1 VTEFDA
7 ELYLRLAAE
16 RTLLDAPGSDGHA
29 EDSPLDV
36 AGHALVAVGAI
47 TAGAAQAVVG
57 DYHLALA
64 YRRGEHPARHLRSL
78 RSGPAGG
85 SPRPSLT
92 ALRAVPCWR
101 LIEQPWGQ
109 LFLRYLVLR
118 SGSTSLHVEMR
129 AAAAPPG
136 PARLSTRSGFAS
148 AVSRT
153 RVARRGPVPVARVG
167 GPGFP
172 QQLSLT
178 DDRGTTVSA
187 GLSGGGNDSEWDG
200 EFEASPGLAEET
212 TWIEVLGER
221 LELPTAPS
229 SPAEAWVEPLGG
241 QDPALAYL
249 WARVAAMTEFHAAP
263 NVESSIEALVAAGSL
278 APSDPALAEVRSVAA
293 QPSRRGGRARTAG
306 HPGPFPE
313 PWRSLLAR
321 RGHAGGP
328 EGLVV
333 AGVTTPEFDGIT
345 VAVLAVRSAEEG
357 FSADV
362 ETVPGLR
369 HWRMFRTAVD
379 EPILAWWAADDRGHH
394 YLGQPGSWHSGQDHG
409 GGQIEF
415 WPALDPAAKVLDIMP
430 TTMATRAVIRV
441 PLDWGEDR

>member
-16 RTLLDAPGSDGHA
+16 RTLLDAPDGDGHA

-36 AGHALVAVGAI
+36 AGHALVAVRAI
-47 TAGAAQAVVG
+47 TAGAAQAVVD
-57 DYHLALA
+57 DYYLALA
-64 YRRGEHPARHLRSL
+64 YRRGEHPHRHLRAL
-78 RSGPAGG
+78 RAASAGG
-85 SPRPSLT
+85 SPRPGLA

-129 AAAAPPG
+129 AAAASPG
-136 PARLSTRSGFAS
+136 PASLSTRPGFAG

-153 RVARRGPVPVARVG
+153 RVARPGRVPGARVS

-200 EFEASPGLAEET
+200 EFEASPGLAQET
-212 TWIEVLGER
+212 AWIEVLGER
-221 LELPTAPS
+221 VELPAAPA
-229 SPAEAWVEPLGG
+229 SPAETWVEPLGG

-278 APSDPALAEVRSVAA
+278 APGDPALAEVRDVAA
-293 QPSRRGGRARTAG
+293 QLSRRGGRARVAG
-306 HPGPFPE
+306 HPGPLPE

-321 RGHAGGP
+321 RSRAGGP
-328 EGLVV
+328 DGLVV
-333 AGVTTPEFDGIT
+333 AGVTAPELDGIT
-345 VAVLAVRSAEEG
+345 VGVLAVRSAEEG

-379 EPILAWWAADDRGHH
+379 EPILAWWAADDRGQH
-394 YLGQPGSWHSGQDHG
+394 YLGRPGSWHSSPDHG

-430 TTMATRAVIRV
+430 TTMTARAVIRV
-441 PLDWGEDR
+441 PLHWDEGR

>member
-7 ELYLRLAAE
+7 ELYLRLTAE
-16 RTLLDAPGSDGHA
+16 RTLLDAPGDDGRS

-36 AGHALVAVGAI
+36 AGHALVAVQAI
-47 TAGAAQAVVG
+47 TASAAQAVMD
-57 DYHLALA
+57 DYYLALA
-64 YRRGEHPARHLRSL
+64 YRRGEHPHRHPRALRSA
-78 RSGPAGG
+78 PAGA
-85 SPRPSLT
+85 SPRPRLA

-136 PARLSTRSGFAS
+136 PGARGS
-148 AVSRT
+148 
-153 RVARRGPVPVARVG
+153 

-212 TWIEVLGER
+212 AWIEVLGER
-221 LELPTAPS
+221 VELPAAPA

-249 WARVAAMTEFHAAP
+249 WARVAALTEFHPAA
-263 NVESSIEALVAAGSL
+263 NIESSVDALVAAGSL
-278 APSDPALAEVRSVAA
+278 APGDPSLAQVRDVAA
-293 QPSRRGGRARTAG
+293 QLSRGGRARPAG
-306 HPGPFPE
+306 HPGPLPE
-313 PWRSLLAR
+313 PWQSLLAR
-321 RGHAGGP
+321 RGRAGGP

-379 EPILAWWAADDRGHH
+379 EPTLAWWAADDRGHH
-394 YLGQPGSWHSGQDHG
+394 YLGRHGSWHSSPDQG

-430 TTMATRAVIRV
+430 TTMTTRAVIRV

>member
-16 RTLLDAPGSDGHA
+16 RTLLDAPDGDGRA

-36 AGHALVAVGAI
+36 AGHALVAVRAI
-47 TAGAAQAVVG
+47 TAAAAQAIVD
-57 DYHLALA
+57 DYYLALA
-64 YRRGEHPARHLRSL
+64 YRRGEHPHRHLRAL
-78 RSGPAGG
+78 RSAPAGG
-85 SPRPSLT
+85 SPRPSLAT
-92 ALRAVPCWR
+92 LRAMPCWR

-136 PARLSTRSGFAS
+136 PASLPARSGFTS

-153 RVARRGPVPVARVG
+153 RVTRAGPVPGAGVS

-187 GLSGGGNDSEWDG
+187 SLSGGGNDSEWDG

-212 TWIEVLGER
+212 AWIEVLGER
-221 LELPTAPS
+221 VELPAAPS
-229 SPAEAWVEPLGG
+229 SPAEAWIEPLGG

-249 WARVAAMTEFHAAP
+249 WARVAAMTEFHPAADI
-263 NVESSIEALVAAGSL
+263 ESSIEALVAAGSL
-278 APSDPALAEVRSVAA
+278 APSDPAVAEVRDVAA
-293 QPSRRGGRARTAG
+293 QLSRGGRARGAG
-306 HPGPFPE
+306 HPGPLPE
-313 PWRSLLAR
+313 PWRSLLGG
-321 RGHAGGP
+321 RGRAGGP

-345 VAVLAVRSAEEG
+345 VAVLAVRSAAEG

-369 HWRMFRTAVD
+369 HWRMFRKAVD

-394 YLGQPGSWHSGQDHG
+394 YLGRQGSWHSGADHG

-430 TTMATRAVIRV
+430 TTMTVRAVIRI
-441 PLDWGEDR
+441 PLHWDEDR

>member
-1 VTEFDA
+1 MTEFDA

-16 RTLLDAPGSDGHA
+16 RTLLDAPGGDGRA
-29 EDSPLDV
+29 ADSPLDV

-47 TAGAAQAVVG
+47 TAGAAQAVVD
-57 DYHLALA
+57 DYDLALA
-64 YRRGEHPARHLRSL
+64 YRRGEHPRRELRAL

-85 SPRPSLT
+85 SPRPSL
-92 ALRAVPCWR
+92 AGLRAVRCWR
-101 LIEQPWGQ
+101 LIEQPWGHM
-109 LFLRYLVLR
+109 FLRYLVLR

-136 PARLSTRSGFAS
+136 P
-148 AVSRT
+148 
-153 RVARRGPVPVARVG
+153 VPLAGVG
-167 GPGFP
+167 GTGFP

-187 GLSGGGNDSEWDG
+187 GLSGSGNDSEWDG
-200 EFEASPGLAEET
+200 EFVASPGLAEET

-221 LELPTAPS
+221 VELPAAPS

-249 WARVAAMTEFHAAP
+249 WARVAAMNEFHAAP
-263 NVESSIEALVAAGSL
+263 NVESSIEVLVAAGSL
-278 APSDPALAEVRSVAA
+278 APSDPALAEVRAVAA
-293 QPSRRGGRARTAG
+293 QLSRRGGRAHTPG
-306 HPGPFPE
+306 HPVPLPE

-321 RGHAGGP
+321 RGRAGGP

-333 AGVTTPEFDGIT
+333 AGVTTPEFDGTT

-362 ETVPGLR
+362 ETVPALR
-369 HWRMFRTAVD
+369 RWRMFRTVLD
-379 EPILAWWAADDRGHH
+379 EPILVWWAADDHGHH
-394 YLGQPGSWHSGQDHG
+394 YLGQQGSWHSGQDYG

-430 TTMATRAVIRV
+430 PPMAARAVIRV
-441 PLDWGEDR
+441 PLDWDKDR

>member
-16 RTLLDAPGSDGHA
+16 RTLLDAPGGDGHA

-47 TAGAAQAVVG
+47 TAGAAQAVVD
-57 DYHLALA
+57 DYDLALA
-64 YRRGEHPARHLRSL
+64 YRRGEHPRPQLRALRSA
-78 RSGPAGG
+78 PAGG
-85 SPRPSLT
+85 SPRPSLA

-136 PARLSTRSGFAS
+136 PASLSTRPGFAS

-153 RVARRGPVPVARVG
+153 RVARPGPGPVARVS

-187 GLSGGGNDSEWDG
+187 GLSGSGNDSEWDG

-221 LELPTAPS
+221 VELPAAPS

-249 WARVAAMTEFHAAP
+249 WARVAAMNEFHAAP

-278 APSDPALAEVRSVAA
+278 APGDPALAEVRAVAA
-293 QPSRRGGRARTAG
+293 QLSRRGGRARTPG
-306 HPGPFPE
+306 HPGPLPE

-321 RGHAGGP
+321 RGRAGGH

-369 HWRMFRTAVD
+369 RWRNFRTVVD
-379 EPILAWWAADDRGHH
+379 EPILVWWAADDCGHH
-394 YLGQPGSWHSGQDHG
+394 YLGQHGSWHSGQDYG

-430 TTMATRAVIRV
+430 TTMAARAVIRV
-441 PLDWGEDR
+441 PLDWDEDR

>member
-1 VTEFDA
+1 VQ
-7 ELYLRLAAE
+7 
-16 RTLLDAPGSDGHA
+16 
-29 EDSPLDV
+29 
-36 AGHALVAVGAI
+36 AI
-47 TAGAAQAVVG
+47 TAGAAQAVVD
-57 DYHLALA
+57 DYDLALA
-64 YRRGEHPARHLRSL
+64 YRRGEHPRRPLRALRSA
-78 RSGPAGG
+78 PAGG
-85 SPRPSLT
+85 SPRPSLA

-136 PARLSTRSGFAS
+136 PAGPSTRPGFAS

-153 RVARRGPVPVARVG
+153 RIARRGPVPGARVS

-212 TWIEVLGER
+212 AWIEVLGER
-221 LELPTAPS
+221 VELPAAPA
-229 SPAEAWVEPLGG
+229 SPAEAWVEPLGR
-241 QDPALAYL
+241 QNPALAYL
-249 WARVAAMTEFHAAP
+249 WARVAAITEFHAVP
-263 NVESSIEALVAAGSL
+263 DIESSIDALVAAGSL
-278 APSDPALAEVRSVAA
+278 APGDPALAEVRDVVARL
-293 QPSRRGGRARTAG
+293 SRGGRPRTAS
-306 HPGPFPE
+306 HPGPLPE
-313 PWRSLLAR
+313 PWQSLLAR
-321 RGHAGGP
+321 RGRAGGP

-362 ETVPGLR
+362 ETVPGLQ

-379 EPILAWWAADDRGHH
+379 EPTLAWWAADDRGHH
-394 YLGQPGSWHSGQDHG
+394 YLGRPGSWHSSPDHS

-430 TTMATRAVIRV
+430 TTMTSRTVIRV
-441 PLDWGEDR
+441 PLDWDENR

>member
-16 RTLLDAPGSDGHA
+16 RTLLDVPDGDGHA

-36 AGHALVAVGAI
+36 AGHALVAVRAI
-47 TAGAAQAVVG
+47 TAGAAQAVVD

-64 YRRGEHPARHLRSL
+64 YRRGEHPHRHVRAPRSA
-78 RSGPAGG
+78 PAGG
-85 SPRPSLT
+85 SPRPSLA

-109 LFLRYLVLR
+109 LFLRYLILR

-136 PARLSTRSGFAS
+136 PASLSTRSGLTS

-153 RVARRGPVPVARVG
+153 RVTRSGPVPGARVS

-172 QQLSLT
+172 QQLSLA

-187 GLSGGGNDSEWDG
+187 SLSGGGNDSEWEG

-212 TWIEVLGER
+212 SWIEVLGER
-221 LELPTAPS
+221 VELSAAPS
-229 SPAEAWVEPLGG
+229 SPAEAWVESLGG

-263 NVESSIEALVAAGSL
+263 NIESSIAALVAAGSL
-278 APSDPALAEVRSVAA
+278 APGDPALAEVRDVAA
-293 QPSRRGGRARTAG
+293 QLSRGGGARAAG
-306 HPGPFPE
+306 RPGPFPE
-313 PWRSLLAR
+313 PWQSLLAR
-321 RGHAGGP
+321 RGRAGGP

-345 VAVLAVRSAEEG
+345 VAVLAVRSAAEG

-369 HWRMFRTAVD
+369 HWRMLRTAVD
-379 EPILAWWAADDRGHH
+379 EPTLAWWAADDRGHH
-394 YLGQPGSWHSGQDHG
+394 YLGRHGSWHSSPDHG

-415 WPALDPAAKVLDIMP
+415 WPALDPAAKMLDIMP
-430 TTMATRAVIRV
+430 TTMTTRAVIRV
-441 PLDWGEDR
+441 PLHWDED

>member
-16 RTLLDAPGSDGHA
+16 RTLLDAPGDDGHA

-36 AGHALVAVGAI
+36 AGHALVAVQAI
-47 TAGAAQAVVG
+47 TAGAAQAVVD
-57 DYHLALA
+57 DYYLALA
-64 YRRGEHPARHLRSL
+64 YRRGEHPRRHPRALRSA
-78 RSGPAGG
+78 PAGG
-85 SPRPSLT
+85 SPRLA

-101 LIEQPWGQ
+101 LLEQPWGQ

-118 SGSTSLHVEMR
+118 SGSTSLHVRMR

-136 PARLSTRSGFAS
+136 PASLSTRPGFAG
-148 AVSRT
+148 AVSST
-153 RVARRGPVPVARVG
+153 RVARHGPGARVS
-167 GPGFP
+167 GPGLP

-187 GLSGGGNDSEWDG
+187 SLSGGGNDSEWDG

-212 TWIEVLGER
+212 AWIEVLGER
-221 LELPTAPS
+221 VELPAAPA
-229 SPAEAWVEPLGG
+229 SPAEAWVEPLSG

-249 WARVAAMTEFHAAP
+249 WARTAAMTEFHSAP
-263 NVESSIEALVAAGSL
+263 NIESSIDALVAAGSL
-278 APSDPALAEVRSVAA
+278 APGDPGLAQVRGVAA
-293 QPSRRGGRARTAG
+293 QLSRGGRARPAG
-306 HPGPFPE
+306 HRGPFPE
-313 PWRSLLAR
+313 PWQSLLAR
-321 RGHAGGP
+321 RGSVGGP

-362 ETVPGLR
+362 ETVPGLG

-379 EPILAWWAADDRGHH
+379 EPTLAWWAADDRGHH
-394 YLGQPGSWHSGQDHG
+394 YLGRHGSWHSSPDHG

-430 TTMATRAVIRV
+430 TTMTTRAVIRV

>member
-16 RTLLDAPGSDGHA
+16 RTLLGRPGDDGHA
-29 EDSPLDV
+29 GDSPLDV
-36 AGHALVAVGAI
+36 AGHALVAVQAI
-47 TAGAAQAVVG
+47 TAGAAQAVVD
-57 DYHLALA
+57 DYYLALA
-64 YRRGEHPARHLRSL
+64 YRRGEHPRRHPRALRSA
-78 RSGPAGG
+78 PAGG
-85 SPRPSLT
+85 SPRPA

-101 LIEQPWGQ
+101 LLEQPWGQ
-109 LFLRYLVLR
+109 LILRYLVLR
-118 SGSTSLHVEMR
+118 SGSTSLHVGMR

-136 PARLSTRSGFAS
+136 PASLSTRPGFSS
-148 AVSRT
+148 AVSST
-153 RVARRGPVPVARVG
+153 RVARHGPGARVS

-172 QQLSLT
+172 QQLSIT

-187 GLSGGGNDSEWDG
+187 SLSGGGNDSEWGG

-212 TWIEVLGER
+212 AWIEVLGER
-221 LELPTAPS
+221 IELPAAPA

-249 WARVAAMTEFHAAP
+249 WARVAALTEFHPAA
-263 NVESSIEALVAAGSL
+263 NIESSVDALVAAGSL
-278 APSDPALAEVRSVAA
+278 APGDPSLAQVRDVAA
-293 QPSRRGGRARTAG
+293 QLSRGGRARPAG
-306 HPGPFPE
+306 HPGPLPE
-313 PWRSLLAR
+313 PWQSLLAR
-321 RGHAGGP
+321 RGRAGGP

-345 VAVLAVRSAEEG
+345 VAVLAVRSVAEE

-369 HWRMFRTAVD
+369 HWRMFRSAVD

-394 YLGQPGSWHSGQDHG
+394 YLGRPGSWHYNGEHG

-430 TTMATRAVIRV
+430 TTMTARAVIRV
-441 PLDWGEDR
+441 PLDWDEDR

>member
-16 RTLLDAPGSDGHA
+16 RTLLDAPGGDGHA
-29 EDSPLDV
+29 EDSLLDI
-36 AGHALVAVGAI
+36 AGHALVAVRAI
-47 TAGAAQAVVG
+47 TAGAAQAVVD
-57 DYHLALA
+57 DYDLALA
-64 YRRGEHPARHLRSL
+64 YRRGEHPRRPLRALRSA
-78 RSGPAGG
+78 PAGG
-85 SPRPSLT
+85 SPRPSLA
-92 ALRAVPCWR
+92 ALRAVPCGR

-136 PARLSTRSGFAS
+136 PG
-148 AVSRT
+148 
-153 RVARRGPVPVARVG
+153 ARVS

-187 GLSGGGNDSEWDG
+187 SLSGGGSDNAWDG
-200 EFEASPGLAEET
+200 EFEASPGLAPET
-212 TWIEVLGER
+212 AWIEVLGER
-221 LELPTAPS
+221 VGLPAAPS
-229 SPAEAWVEPLGG
+229 SPAETWVEPLGR
-241 QDPALAYL
+241 QNPALAYL
-249 WARVAAMTEFHAAP
+249 WARVAPITEFHAAP
-263 NVESSIEALVAAGSL
+263 NIESSIDALVAAGSL
-278 APSDPALAEVRSVAA
+278 APGDPALAEVRDVAA
-293 QPSRRGGRARTAG
+293 QLSRGGRARTAS
-306 HPGPFPE
+306 HPGPLPE
-313 PWRSLLAR
+313 PWQSLLAR
-321 RGHAGGP
+321 RGRGGGP

-362 ETVPGLR
+362 ETVPGLQ

-379 EPILAWWAADDRGHH
+379 EPTLAWWAADDRGHH
-394 YLGQPGSWHSGQDHG
+394 YLGRPGSWHSSPDHS

-430 TTMATRAVIRV
+430 TTMTSRTVIRV
-441 PLDWGEDR
+441 PLDWDENR

>member
-16 RTLLDAPGSDGHA
+16 RTLLDAPGDDGHA

-36 AGHALVAVGAI
+36 AGHALVAVRAI
-47 TAGAAQAVVG
+47 TAGAAQAVLD
-57 DYHLALA
+57 DYYLALA
-64 YRRGEHPARHLRSL
+64 YRRGEHPHRHVRPLRSAAAA
-78 RSGPAGG
+78 S
-85 SPRPSLT
+85 SPRPSLAT
-92 ALRAVPCWR
+92 LRAAPCWR
-101 LIEQPWGQ
+101 LIQQPWGQ

-136 PARLSTRSGFAS
+136 P
-148 AVSRT
+148 
-153 RVARRGPVPVARVG
+153 VPGARVS

-187 GLSGGGNDSEWDG
+187 SLSGGGNDSEWDG

-212 TWIEVLGER
+212 AWIEVLGQR
-221 LELPTAPS
+221 VELPAAPS
-229 SPAEAWVEPLGG
+229 SPAEAWVEPLDG
-241 QDPALAYL
+241 QDRALAYL
-249 WARVAAMTEFHAAP
+249 WARVAAMTEFHAAHD
-263 NVESSIEALVAAGSL
+263 VESSIEVLVAVGSL
-278 APSDPALAEVRSVAA
+278 APGDPALAEVRDVAA
-293 QPSRRGGRARTAG
+293 QLSRRGGRARAAG
-306 HPGPFPE
+306 HPGPLPE
-313 PWRSLLAR
+313 PWQSLLAR
-321 RGHAGGP
+321 RGRAGGP

-333 AGVTTPEFDGIT
+333 ASVTTPEFEGIT
-345 VAVLAVRSAEEG
+345 VAVLAVRSAAEG

-379 EPILAWWAADDRGHH
+379 EPTLAWWAADDRGHH
-394 YLGQPGSWHSGQDHG
+394 YLGRPGSWHSGPDHS

-430 TTMATRAVIRV
+430 TTMTARAVIRV
-441 PLDWGEDR
+441 PLEWGEEP

>member
-1 VTEFDA
+1 MTEFDA

-16 RTLLDAPGSDGHA
+16 RTLLDAPGDDGHA
-29 EDSPLDV
+29 GGSPLDV
-36 AGHALVAVGAI
+36 AGHALVAVRAI
-47 TAGAAQAVVG
+47 TAGAAQAVVD
-57 DYHLALA
+57 DYDLALA
-64 YRRGEHPARHLRSL
+64 YRRGEHPHHHVRARR
-78 RSGPAGG
+78 PAAAGG
-85 SPRPSLT
+85 SPRPSLAT
-92 ALRAVPCWR
+92 LRAVPCWR

-136 PARLSTRSGFAS
+136 PRP
-148 AVSRT
+148 
-153 RVARRGPVPVARVG
+153 GPPRPGPGARVS

-178 DDRGTTVSA
+178 DDRATTVSA
-187 GLSGGGNDSEWDG
+187 SLSGGGNDSEWDG

-212 TWIEVLGER
+212 AWIEVLGER
-221 LELPTAPS
+221 VELPAAPS
-229 SPAEAWVEPLGG
+229 PPAEAWVEPLGG
-241 QDPALAYL
+241 QDRALAYL
-249 WARVAAMTEFHAAP
+249 WARIAAMTEFHAAP
-263 NVESSIEALVAAGSL
+263 NIESSIDALVAAGSL
-278 APSDPALAEVRSVAA
+278 APGDPALAEVRDVAA
-293 QPSRRGGRARTAG
+293 QLARRGGRARAAVR
-306 HPGPFPE
+306 PGPLPE

-333 AGVTTPEFDGIT
+333 AGVTAPEFDGIT

-379 EPILAWWAADDRGHH
+379 EPTLAWWAADDRGHH
-394 YLGQPGSWHSGQDHG
+394 YLGR
-409 GGQIEF
+409 
-415 WPALDPAAKVLDIMP
+415 PAAG
-430 TTMATRAVIRV
+430 TQARTMAAGRSSSGLRLTPRRRCSTSC
-441 PLDWGEDR
+441 PPR

>member
-16 RTLLDAPGSDGHA
+16 RTLLDAPGDDGHA

-36 AGHALVAVGAI
+36 AGHALVAVQAI
-47 TAGAAQAVVG
+47 TAGAAQAVVD
-57 DYHLALA
+57 DYYLALA
-64 YRRGEHPARHLRSL
+64 YRRGEHPRRHPRALRSAA
-78 RSGPAGG
+78 AGG
-85 SPRPSLT
+85 SPRLA

-101 LIEQPWGQ
+101 VLEQPWGQ

-118 SGSTSLHVEMR
+118 SGSTSLHVGMR
-129 AAAAPPG
+129 AATALPG
-136 PARLSTRSGFAS
+136 S
-148 AVSRT
+148 
-153 RVARRGPVPVARVG
+153 VPGARVS

-187 GLSGGGNDSEWDG
+187 SLSGGGNDSEWGG

-212 TWIEVLGER
+212 AWIQVLGER
-221 LELPTAPS
+221 VELPAAPA

-249 WARVAAMTEFHAAP
+249 WARIAAMSEFHSAP
-263 NVESSIEALVAAGSL
+263 NIESSIDALVAAGSL
-278 APSDPALAEVRSVAA
+278 APGDPGLAQVRDVAA
-293 QPSRRGGRARTAG
+293 QLSRGGRARPAG
-306 HPGPFPE
+306 HRGPFPE
-313 PWRSLLAR
+313 PWQSLLAR
-321 RGHAGGP
+321 RGRVGGP

-379 EPILAWWAADDRGHH
+379 EPTLAWWAADDRGHH
-394 YLGQPGSWHSGQDHG
+394 YLGRHGSWHSSPDHG

-415 WPALDPAAKVLDIMP
+415 WPALDPGAKVLDIMP
-430 TTMATRAVIRV
+430 TTMTTRAVIRV